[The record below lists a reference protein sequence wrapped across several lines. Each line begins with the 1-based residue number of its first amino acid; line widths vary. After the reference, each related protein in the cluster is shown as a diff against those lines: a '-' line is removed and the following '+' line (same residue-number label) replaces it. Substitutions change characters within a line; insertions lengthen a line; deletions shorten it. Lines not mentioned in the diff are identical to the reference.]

1 MGVVVAFC
9 CSFWFLFPFAVRCL
23 LLLFVALS
31 CFWDRIDSISKT
43 KTDKCLLLFVMAFCC
58 SLWFSCGCFHLSI
71 AFLVVDFCWYEKPS
85 RKNQNEQQKAKKARM
100 ETSLNISWTF
110 DPKWPRSKPC
120 LTSTFE
126 VSIVFIEKAFVVK
139 IIQPYSNSW
148 RLNFMSHA
156 ELAQTENT
164 GNKPGFLRID
174 IPRTSRPTQVE
185 GWKILVDLFWNKKLV
200 CFEFAFSPIVLCTLY
215 LRVHLYSKK
224 GPLEWF
230 KLMLYQ
236 ARPRA
241 EDLVL

>member
-1 MGVVVAFC
+1 MPFIASYAF
-9 CSFWFLFPFAVRCL
+9 L
-23 LLLFVALS
+23 LLAL
-31 CFWDRIDSISKT
+31 I
-43 KTDKCLLLFVMAFCC
+43 FCGR
-58 SLWFSCGCFHLSI
+58 LHLST
-71 AFLVVDFCWYEKPS
+71 ALLVVDFCWCEKHL
-85 RKNQNEQQKAKKARM
+85 RKNQNEQQKAKKVRM
-100 ETSLNISWTF
+100 ETRLNISWTF

-120 LTSTFE
+120 LASTFE
-126 VSIVFIEKAFVVK
+126 VSIVFIEKAFVIK

-156 ELAQTENT
+156 ELAQIENT
-164 GNKPGFLRID
+164 GNKPGFLRTD
-174 IPRTSRPTQVE
+174 FPRTSRPTQVE

-200 CFEFAFSPIVLCTLY
+200 CFEFAFSPIVLSTLY